1 MDESIWP
8 LAGLAVRT
16 PRLRLRYV
24 TDELA
29 AGLAQ
34 LAARG
39 VHDPATMPFT
49 TPWTDV
55 ASPELEQNTLRYF
68 WRNRSETS
76 AEHWDLNLAAD
87 VDGTLVGVCSISTDG
102 FSQHRSAET
111 GSWIGIRYQR
121 LGLGREMRQAAL
133 HLIFDGFGAEQ
144 ATTQAWHD
152 NAASLAVTRSLP
164 YMRNGSSQHTR
175 RDCTDLLLHFAMSRE
190 RWLTVR
196 RDDISLHGI
205 EAVRTLLGLP

>member
-8 LAGLAVRT
+8 LAGLAVMT

-68 WRNRSETS
+68 WRNRAETRP
-76 AEHWDLNLAAD
+76 EHWDLNFAAD
-87 VDGTLVGVCSISTDG
+87 VDGTLVGVCSVSADRFG
-102 FSQHRSAET
+102 RHRSAET
-111 GSWIGIRYQR
+111 GSWIGRRYQR
-121 LGLGREMRQAAL
+121 TGLGREMRRAAL

-144 ATTQAWHD
+144 ATTKAWHD

-164 YMRNGSSQHTR
+164 YVQNGSS
-175 RDCTDLLLHFAMSRE
+175 E
-190 RWLTVR
+190 
-196 RDDISLHGI
+196 
-205 EAVRTLLGLP
+205 

>member
-8 LAGLAVRT
+8 LAGLAVVT

-24 TDELA
+24 DDELA
-29 AGLAQ
+29 AGLAR
-34 LAARG
+34 LATRG

-55 ASPELEQNTLRYF
+55 ASPELERNTLQYF

-76 AEHWDLNLAAD
+76 PEHWDLNFAAD
-87 VDGTLVGVCSISTDG
+87 VDGTLVGACSVSADG
-102 FSQHRSAET
+102 FGRHRSAET
-111 GSWIGIRYQR
+111 GSWIGMRYQR
-121 LGLGREMRQAAL
+121 VGLGREMRQAAL
-133 HLIFDGFGAEQ
+133 HLIFDGFGAKQ
-144 ATTQAWHD
+144 ATTKAWHD

-164 YMRNGSSQHTR
+164 YVQTGSSEQTR
-175 RDCTDLLLHFAMSRE
+175 RGHTDLLIHFEMSRE

-196 RDDISLHGI
+196 RDDITLHGV
-205 EAVRTLLGLP
+205 EAIREQLSLP